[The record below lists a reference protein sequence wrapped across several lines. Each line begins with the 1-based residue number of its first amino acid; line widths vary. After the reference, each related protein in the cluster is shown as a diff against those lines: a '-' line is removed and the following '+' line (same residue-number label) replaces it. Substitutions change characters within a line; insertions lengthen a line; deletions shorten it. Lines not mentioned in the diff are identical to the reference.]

1 MCLMSMM
8 WWARIPSHHLACA
21 VDSLSFSSKS
31 HGAWQSVS
39 MLIGN
44 PHRMSVNLSKQN
56 FSAVNSN
63 RNDLYFSL
71 VHDIHFDANPM
82 GCSHVTTFPF
92 GSLVLNH
99 WETDPLNPWPEPS
112 DVTTND
118 VPSNFGPFKMG
129 SLVSSTLS
137 LRNDLVCLMVQMPA
151 NLCKRIS
158 HWYAALPM
166 GFGILLFPFKSVS
179 GTAILL

>member
-71 VHDIHFDANPM
+71 VRDVCFDANLM
-82 GCSHVTTFPF
+82 GCSCVTTFPF
-92 GSLVLNH
+92 GSLVLNR

-112 DVTTND
+112 DVTMNG
-118 VPSNFGPFKMG
+118 VLSNFGPFKTG
-129 SLVSSTLS
+129 SLVSSALS
-137 LRNDLVCLMVQMPA
+137 LRNDLVCLVVQMPT
-151 NLCKRIS
+151 NLCECIS
-158 HWYAALPM
+158 HLYAALPM
-166 GFGILLFPFKSVS
+166 VFGMLLFLF
-179 GTAILL
+179 